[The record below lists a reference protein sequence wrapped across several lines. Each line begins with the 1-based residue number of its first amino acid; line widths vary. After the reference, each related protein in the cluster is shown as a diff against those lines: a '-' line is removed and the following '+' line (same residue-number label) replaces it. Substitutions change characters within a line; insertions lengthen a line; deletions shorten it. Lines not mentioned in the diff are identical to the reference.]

1 MCFTKSIDTTS
12 VFPLEP
18 FADLAQFALF
28 FMAHQYFESI
38 PHFRPYR
45 WAAPEFQVGLQPIT
59 SDSWLIFDE
68 NYADFMR
75 TKRLHLSLQTERYYK
90 TSTTSLPAQR
100 ELREHVVGHLLAEH
114 ADLFDA
120 SAGALTF
127 KPDGHSWN
135 LKDASIEPLWQ
146 LSDFVQED
154 FMLLEEI
161 DGRQTI
167 TAASNAYSSSG
178 RLVAAVGRDIRWA
191 HEPVPNLT
199 TLHGSRIDRILAS
212 VHENT
217 LCARYNWQLTPV
229 ASVFYPPDP
238 HAANRAALESVCAQ
252 LSEDPSLAPSLLY
265 LRVERQTL
273 RRLPVTRAVAFSIHT
288 SSDPLASLANDP
300 AAQSALLAL
309 LRSYSNERLK
319 YLEMDA
325 LRSAAM
331 AWLESQT
338 ATRELR
344 Q

>member
-1 MCFTKSIDTTS
+1 
-12 VFPLEP
+12 
-18 FADLAQFALF
+18 
-28 FMAHQYFESI
+28 MAHQYFESV

-45 WAAPEFQVGLQPIT
+45 WAAPEFQVGLQPI
-59 SDSWLIFDE
+59 SLDRWLIIDD

-75 TKRLHLSLQTERYYK
+75 TKRSHLSLQRERFYK
-90 TSTTSLPAQR
+90 TLPTSLPAQR
-100 ELREHVVGHLLAEH
+100 ELREQVVGHLVAEH
-114 ADLFDA
+114 AELFDV
-120 SAGALTF
+120 SAGTLTF
-127 KPDGHSWN
+127 KPDGHAWN
-135 LKDASIEPLWQ
+135 LNDASIEPLWQ

-199 TLHGSRIDRILAS
+199 RLHGPRIDRILAS
-212 VHENT
+212 VHEDT

-229 ASVFYPPDP
+229 ASVFFPPDP
-238 HAANRAALESVCAQ
+238 HAANHAALESACSR
-252 LSEDPSLAPSLLY
+252 LSEDPSLAASLLY
-265 LRVERQTL
+265 VRVECQTL
-273 RRLPVTRAVAFSIHT
+273 RRLPITRAVAFSIHT
-288 SSDPLASLANDP
+288 YSDSLASLSNDP
-300 AAQSALLAL
+300 AAQGALLAL
-309 LRSYSNERLK
+309 LRNYSDDRLK

-331 AWLESQT
+331 AWLESL
-338 ATRELR
+338 AAAREVH

>member
-12 VFPLEP
+12 VYPIEL
-18 FADLAQFALF
+18 LAGLVYFELF
-28 FMAHQYFESI
+28 FMAHQYFESV

-45 WAAPEFQVGLQPIT
+45 WAAPEFQVGLQPIAT
-59 SDSWLIFDE
+59 DSWLIIDE

-75 TKRLHLSLQTERYYK
+75 AKRSHLSLQTERYYK
-90 TSTTSLPAQR
+90 TLPTSLPAQR
-100 ELREHVVGHLLAEH
+100 ELRDQVVGHLVAEH
-114 ADLFDA
+114 ADLFEA

-127 KPDGHSWN
+127 KPNGQTWN
-135 LKDASIEPLWQ
+135 LNDASIEPLWQ

-178 RLVAAVGRDIRWA
+178 RLVASVGRDIRWA

-199 TLHGSRIDRILAS
+199 KLHGSRIDRILAS
-212 VHENT
+212 VHEDN

-229 ASVFYPPDP
+229 ASIFYAADP
-238 HAANRAALESVCAQ
+238 HAANHAAIESVRTR

-273 RRLPVTRAVAFSIHT
+273 RRLAATRAVAFSIHT
-288 SSDPLASLANDP
+288 YSDSLASLENDP
-300 AAQSALLAL
+300 AAQGALIALLKN
-309 LRSYSNERLK
+309 YSDERLK

-331 AWLESQT
+331 AWLESLT
-338 ATRELR
+338 AARGDR

>member
-1 MCFTKSIDTTS
+1 
-12 VFPLEP
+12 
-18 FADLAQFALF
+18 
-28 FMAHQYFESI
+28 MAHQYFESV

-45 WAAPEFQVGLQPIT
+45 WAAADFQVGLQPIT
-59 SDSWLIFDE
+59 PESWLVIDE
-68 NYADFMR
+68 NYTDLMPA
-75 TKRLHLSLQTERYYK
+75 KRSHLSLQTERYYK
-90 TSTTSLPAQR
+90 TLPSSLAAQR
-100 ELREHVVGHLLAEH
+100 ELRAQVVDHLVAEH
-114 ADLFDA
+114 ADLFNA

-127 KPDGHSWN
+127 KPDGRTWN
-135 LKDASIEPLWQ
+135 FNDASIEPLWQ

-154 FMLLEEI
+154 FMLLEDI

-199 TLHGSRIDRILAS
+199 KLHGSRIDRILSS
-212 VHENT
+212 VHEDT

-238 HAANRAALESVCAQ
+238 HAANHAALESACTR
-252 LSEDPSLAPSLLY
+252 LSEDPSLAPTLLY
-265 LRVERQTL
+265 MRVERQTL
-273 RRLPVTRAVAFSIHT
+273 RRLPVTRAVAFGIHT
-288 SSDPLASLANDP
+288 YSDSLASLSHDP

-309 LRSYSNERLK
+309 LKSYSDERLK

-325 LRSAAM
+325 LRSAAV
-331 AWLESQT
+331 AWLESL
-338 ATRELR
+338 AAAREAR